1 MRGEDASGGTAGPD
15 DPGGDETPAAPSL
28 RLFVAFDLPEEVRA
42 AMRRRLAK
50 LRAQLPRSRWVD
62 PDQAHLTLVFLGHHP
77 ELRLPPLQ
85 AALADVFARYPPRA
99 LRLHG
104 GGTFPQGRPARV
116 AWVGVK
122 APPEM
127 QPLQHDVTDAAAG
140 VLDWEPEKRPF
151 HPHVTLTRC
160 NPTWPRAQVERFHSE
175 VQGSWGEEF
184 VALEGVLYRSRLS
197 PRGAQY
203 QALARLPL
211 RGGEPAGG
219 GAA

>member
-1 MRGEDASGGTAGPD
+1 MRGEHAPSGPGDADAGD
-15 DPGGDETPAAPSL
+15 SAAPSL
-28 RLFVAFDLPEEVRA
+28 RLFVAFALPDEVRG
-42 AMRRRLAK
+42 AMRRRLGR
-50 LRAQLPRSRWVD
+50 LRSLLPQSRWVD
-62 PDQAHLTLVFLGHHP
+62 PDNAHLTLAFLGHHP
-77 ELRLPPLQ
+77 EAKLEPLSDALRST
-85 AALADVFARYPPRA
+85 FARYPSLP

-122 APPEM
+122 GPPELL
-127 QPLQHDVTDAAAG
+127 PLQHDVADAAAG

-184 VALEGVLYRSRLS
+184 VAAEGVLYRSRLS

-203 QALARLPL
+203 EVLVRFPL
-211 RGGEPAGG
+211 RHPEPA
-219 GAA
+219 

>member
-1 MRGEDASGGTAGPD
+1 MRGEERARTRD
-15 DPGGDETPAAPSL
+15 GDEEDGAAPTSV
-28 RLFVAFDLPEEVRA
+28 RLFVAFALSDEVRA
-42 AMRRRLAK
+42 AMRRRLAR
-50 LRAQLPRSRWVD
+50 LRSLLPQARWVD
-62 PDQAHLTLVFLGHHP
+62 PDNAHLTLAFLGHHP
-77 ELRLPPLQ
+77 EDRLAPLG
-85 AALADVFARYPPRA
+85 AALRDVFWRYPAMP

-116 AWVGVK
+116 AWVGVR
-122 APPEM
+122 APA
-127 QPLQHDVTDAAAG
+127 QLLPLQHDVADAAAG

-184 VALEGVLYRSRLS
+184 LVEEGVLYRSRLS

-203 QALARLPL
+203 QVLERFPL
-211 RGGEPAGG
+211 RTPEPA
-219 GAA
+219 

>member
-1 MRGEDASGGTAGPD
+1 MRGEHGPSGRDGAED
-15 DPGGDETPAAPSL
+15 DGAAPSTL
-28 RLFVAFDLPEEVRA
+28 RLFVAFALPDEVRA
-42 AMRRRLAK
+42 AMRRRLAR
-50 LRAQLPRSRWVD
+50 LRSLLPQARWVD
-62 PDQAHLTLVFLGHHP
+62 PDHAHLTLAFLGHQP
-77 ELRLPPLQ
+77 EERLAPLVDALRST
-85 AALADVFARYPPRA
+85 FARYPSLP

-127 QPLQHDVTDAAAG
+127 QPLQHDVADAAAG

-160 NPTWPRAQVERFHSE
+160 NPTWPRTLVERFHSE

-184 VALEGVLYRSRLS
+184 VAAEGLLYRSRLS

-203 QALARLPL
+203 QVLERFPL
-211 RGGEPAGG
+211 RRAEAP
-219 GAA
+219 

>member
-1 MRGEDASGGTAGPD
+1 MRRETRPRSHDDGDDA
-15 DPGGDETPAAPSL
+15 AAPTASL
-28 RLFVAFDLPEEVRA
+28 RLFVAFALSDEVRA
-42 AMRRRLAK
+42 AMRRRLAR
-50 LRAQLPRSRWVD
+50 LRSLLPQARWVD
-62 PDQAHLTLVFLGHHP
+62 PDNAHLTLVFLGHHP
-77 ELRLPPLQ
+77 EEKVAPLTTALR
-85 AALADVFARYPPRA
+85 DVFWRYPAMP

-127 QPLQHDVTDAAAG
+127 QPLQHDVADAAAS

-160 NPTWPRAQVERFHSE
+160 HPTWPRALVERFHTE

-184 VALEGVLYRSRLS
+184 VAVEGVLYRSRLS

-203 QALARLPL
+203 DALERFPL
-211 RGGEPAGG
+211 RTSEPA
-219 GAA
+219 

>member
-1 MRGEDASGGTAGPD
+1 MRDEHGRGGGPSDAEEAGA
-15 DPGGDETPAAPSL
+15 GAPAL
-28 RLFVAFDLPEEVRA
+28 RLFVAFGLPDEVRA
-42 AMRRRLAK
+42 AMRRRLGR
-50 LRAQLPRSRWVD
+50 LRSLLPQPRWVD
-62 PDQAHLTLVFLGHHP
+62 PDQAHLTLAFLGHHP
-77 ELRLPPLQ
+77 EERVAPLVEALRST
-85 AALADVFARYPPRA
+85 FARYPPLL

-127 QPLQHDVTDAAAG
+127 QPLQHDVADAAAS

-151 HPHVTLTRC
+151 HAHVTLTRC
-160 NPTWPRAQVERFHSE
+160 NPTWPRALVERFHSE

-184 VALEGVLYRSRLS
+184 VVAEGLLYRSRLS

-203 QALARLPL
+203 QVLERFPL
-211 RGGEPAGG
+211 RVAG
-219 GAA
+219 AS